1 MEPAKSQH
9 HSYMHCIIFLN
20 FYSAAHS
27 RDHSEALPVR
37 RSREYKQVLRRD
49 RDAERDPDS
58 KVKQRED
65 GRAFQRDSVQILSLK
80 KPGLDPDNVS
90 NCWAMLNLTFLSN
103 FIEKVVIRQMVC
115 YIESVDLI
123 LQPGFKEE
131 HCMDTV
137 LLRLISDIRNAI
149 YSG

>member
-1 MEPAKSQH
+1 
-9 HSYMHCIIFLN
+9 
-20 FYSAAHS
+20 
-27 RDHSEALPVR
+27 
-37 RSREYKQVLRRD
+37 LRRD